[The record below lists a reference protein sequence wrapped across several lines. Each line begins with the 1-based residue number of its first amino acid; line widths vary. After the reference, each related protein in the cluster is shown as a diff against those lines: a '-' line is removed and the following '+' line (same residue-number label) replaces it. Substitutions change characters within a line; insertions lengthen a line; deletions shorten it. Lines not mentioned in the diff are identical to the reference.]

1 MILLRRAIIACI
13 LAMSAVSPV
22 AAQSYPSQTI
32 KLIVPYAAGGLL
44 DIVSRAIARQMS
56 ARLGAPVVV
65 ENRPGAASQLGIAAA
80 INSPPDGYTLL
91 FAAVDGTTFPSA
103 HPFPYDPDKD
113 LVPLGK
119 VAFAETVLAGAPT
132 LKANTIQ
139 EVIAEAK
146 ANPGKLT
153 ITNLGTGST
162 AHLAAE
168 LFQLETGTKLLNV
181 PYRGSAAAY
190 TDLLGGRVD
199 LTVTAFSSVG
209 QHVPSGVKPLVS
221 LGAKRNPQWPN
232 VPTLAELGYP
242 KVVVETWMGVFA
254 PAKVPDE
261 VVSRISQELP
271 IISQSREFTDA
282 MAKITVTPTTQAPAE
297 FAASMKR
304 EREFWAEVVKKANID
319 LGN

>member
-1 MILLRRAIIACI
+1 MILLRRALIACI

-22 AAQSYPSQTI
+22 AAQSYPRQTI

-44 DIVSRAIARQMS
+44 DIVSRAIGRQMS
-56 ARLGAPVVV
+56 ARLGAPVIV

-80 INSPPDGYTLL
+80 INSTPDGYTLL

-103 HPFPYDPDKD
+103 RPFPYDPDKD

-153 ITNLGTGST
+153 ITNLGIGST

-168 LFQLETGTKLLNV
+168 LFQLETGTKFLNV
-181 PYRGSAAAY
+181 PYRGSA
-190 TDLLGGRVD
+190 DSVCG
-199 LTVTAFSSVG
+199 SVG
-209 QHVPSGVKPLVS
+209 RPCRLDGHRLLDRRAALIVGSQTPSEPWSK
-221 LGAKRNPQWPN
+221 
-232 VPTLAELGYP
+232 T
-242 KVVVETWMGVFA
+242 
-254 PAKVPDE
+254 
-261 VVSRISQELP
+261 
-271 IISQSREFTDA
+271 
-282 MAKITVTPTTQAPAE
+282 
-297 FAASMKR
+297 
-304 EREFWAEVVKKANID
+304 
-319 LGN
+319 